1 MMKSKIVN
9 NDNIRNMIT
18 SAETRTTGVEAS
30 DLAHEAQELAKR
42 AAAVGLHKEGI
53 KLLDVANDLLDASIR
68 CKEILNDNV

>member
-1 MMKSKIVN
+1 MMSKIVN
-9 NDNIRNMIT
+9 NDNIRKMSIST
-18 SAETRTTGVEAS
+18 ELRSTGVEAS

-68 CKEILNDNV
+68 CNEILNDNV